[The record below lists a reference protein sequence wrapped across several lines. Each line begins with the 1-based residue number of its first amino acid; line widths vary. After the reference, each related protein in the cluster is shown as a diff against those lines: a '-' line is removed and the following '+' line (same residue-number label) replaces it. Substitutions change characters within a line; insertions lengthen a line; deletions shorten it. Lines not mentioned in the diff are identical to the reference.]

1 MKVLINNCYGGFGYS
16 AKAVKMYL
24 DAKSM
29 KYTGELVDSYS
40 SVTLENGE
48 KFSSYD
54 INRDDPTMIR
64 IFEEI
69 GSKECSGN
77 CSKLECIDIPDGCCY
92 QVSEYD
98 GWESI
103 ESWLRATF
111 DEVKDGL
118 SPEKLD
124 IFAKCGTIRL
134 V

>member
-1 MKVLINNCYGGFGYS
+1 MKVLINSCYGGFGYS
-16 AKAVKMYL
+16 AKAIKMYL
-24 DAKSM
+24 DAKGM

-40 SVTLENGE
+40 SVTLENGN

-54 INRDDPTMIR
+54 IDHNDPTIIQ

-69 GSKECSGN
+69 GSQECSGDHSQLQ
-77 CSKLECIDIPDGCCY
+77 CVDIPDGCQY
-92 QVSEYD
+92 QITEYD

-103 ESWLRATF
+103 DYWLEATF

-124 IFAKCGTIRL
+124 ILAKCGTIKL
-134 V
+134 I